1 LGALLACS
9 AEARN
14 DPAPFA
20 NAATDH
26 FMDNTSSPTK
36 TNAPS
41 ATPTTPFPV
50 SNGDAS
56 GAKPTS
62 TGASGSGDSNSNSN
76 SNSSSTADEVA
87 DAAAAAIP
95 VLDRLIKQATTG
107 AHDAIDS
114 LSSKASSLADGLQ
127 GGVSK
132 AGDTRDEWIESAR
145 DAIRQHPFATVAGAL
160 VIGAALL
167 SLRSSRRD

>member
-1 LGALLACS
+1 
-9 AEARN
+9 
-14 DPAPFA
+14 
-20 NAATDH
+20 
-26 FMDNTSSPTK
+26 M
-36 TNAPS
+36 
-41 ATPTTPFPV
+41 
-50 SNGDAS
+50 
-56 GAKPTS
+56 
-62 TGASGSGDSNSNSN
+62 
-76 SNSSSTADEVA
+76 A
-87 DAAAAAIP
+87 DAAAAAVP

-114 LSSKASSLADGLQ
+114 LSSKASSIADGLQ

>member
-1 LGALLACS
+1 
-9 AEARN
+9 
-14 DPAPFA
+14 
-20 NAATDH
+20 
-26 FMDNTSSPTK
+26 MDNTTASTTTNPSS
-36 TNAPS
+36 NAP
-41 ATPTTPFPV
+41 ATPFPV
-50 SNGDAS
+50 SSGDTGSAKQPAATAS
-56 GAKPTS
+56 
-62 TGASGSGDSNSNSN
+62 SGDSNSNS
-76 SNSSSTADEVA
+76 TASKVA
-87 DAAAAAIP
+87 DAAAAAVP
-95 VLDRLIKQATTG
+95 VMDRLIKQATSS

-132 AGDTRDEWIESAR
+132 AGDTRDEWLEAAR

>member
-1 LGALLACS
+1 
-9 AEARN
+9 
-14 DPAPFA
+14 
-20 NAATDH
+20 
-26 FMDNTSSPTK
+26 MDNTSSPTK
-36 TNAPS
+36 TDSPS
-41 ATPTTPFPV
+41 ATPATPFPV

-62 TGASGSGDSNSNSN
+62 AGAGASGDSNSNS
-76 SNSSSTADEVA
+76 SSSSTADKVA
-87 DAAAAAIP
+87 DAAAAAVP

-107 AHDAIDS
+107 AHDAIDR
-114 LSSKASSLADGLQ
+114 LSSKASSIADGLQ

>member
-1 LGALLACS
+1 
-9 AEARN
+9 
-14 DPAPFA
+14 
-20 NAATDH
+20 
-26 FMDNTSSPTK
+26 MDNTTASTTTNPSS
-36 TNAPS
+36 NAP
-41 ATPTTPFPV
+41 ATPFPV
-50 SNGDAS
+50 SSGDTGSAKQPATTAS
-56 GAKPTS
+56 
-62 TGASGSGDSNSNSN
+62 SGDSNSNSN
-76 SNSSSTADEVA
+76 SNSTSSKVA
-87 DAAAAAIP
+87 DAAAAAVP
-95 VLDRLIKQATTG
+95 VMDRLIKQATSS

-132 AGDTRDEWIESAR
+132 AGDTRDEWLEAAR

>member
-1 LGALLACS
+1 
-9 AEARN
+9 
-14 DPAPFA
+14 
-20 NAATDH
+20 
-26 FMDNTSSPTK
+26 MDNTSSPTK
-36 TNAPS
+36 TDFPS
-41 ATPTTPFPV
+41 ATPATPFPV

-62 TGASGSGDSNSNSN
+62 VGAGASGDSN
-76 SNSSSTADEVA
+76 SNSSSTADKVA
-87 DAAAAAIP
+87 DAAAAAVP

-114 LSSKASSLADGLQ
+114 LSSKVSSIADGLQ

-132 AGDTRDEWIESAR
+132 AGHTRDEWIESAR

>member
-1 LGALLACS
+1 
-9 AEARN
+9 
-14 DPAPFA
+14 
-20 NAATDH
+20 
-26 FMDNTSSPTK
+26 MDNTTSPTK
-36 TNAPS
+36 TNPQS
-41 ATPTTPFPV
+41 ETPATPFPV
-50 SNGDAS
+50 SNGDGT
-56 GAKPTS
+56 GAKSVSAADNS
-62 TGASGSGDSNSNSN
+62 TGNSNS
-76 SNSSSTADEVA
+76 TATKAA
-87 DAAAAAIP
+87 DAAAAAVP

-114 LSSKASSLADGLQ
+114 LSSKASSIADGLQ

-145 DAIRQHPFATVAGAL
+145 DAIRQHPLATVAGAL